1 MLISGSAAVR
11 FVAKAKQSKKKVQ
24 RTVNILSG
32 GQIYKYYRCAA
43 PKLLLFDHP
52 LQILPVRC
60 TSVPYP
66 FVRFYN
72 LKNDLSS
79 VLSSNSGFNI
89 QHKERQRR
97 GTSKCFAILIMP
109 LISMLISGSAAVRF
123 VAKAKQFKK
132 RCSAPLTFYRVDKF
146 INIIGALHLNCSS
159 LTILYKYY
167 RCAAPL
173 CRILS

>member
-1 MLISGSAAVR
+1 MLCYSHHAPNFNANKRQRRGKICS
-11 FVAKAKQSKKKVQ
+11 QSQTIQKKVQ

-43 PKLLLFDHP
+43 PKLFIFDYS

-72 LKNDLSS
+72 LKNDLSG
-79 VLSSNSGFNI
+79 VLSSQSGFNI

-97 GTSKCFAILIMP
+97 GTSKSVS
-109 LISMLISGSAAVRF
+109 ISRGT
-123 VAKAKQFKK
+123 Q
-132 RCSAPLTFYRVDKF
+132 
-146 INIIGALHLNCSS
+146 
-159 LTILYKYY
+159 
-167 RCAAPL
+167 
-173 CRILS
+173 